1 MPDHGHRLEF
11 SKPCLLIVEGN
22 DDKCFFEALLSYL
35 SSSSRLQSISQSF
48 DIYNLNGKDRLND
61 VLKTIKQTPGF
72 NSVKALGIVRD
83 SNSHPARTFQ
93 SIQNALKSAGFS
105 CPKKEMEMVG
115 EEPKISIKLIP
126 GINQTGMLEDLCLSS
141 VRADPA
147 INCVDSYFD
156 CLKERKIIISKDKP
170 KAKCQAF
177 LASRP
182 RSPRD
187 TGIAAKRSVWPFESS
202 AFGEMRQFLINLF
215 QVNDQG

>member
-35 SSSSRLQSISQSF
+35 SSSSGLQSISQSF

-83 SNSHPARTFQ
+83 SNSHPAQTFQ
-93 SIQNALKSAGFS
+93 SIQDALKSAGFS
-105 CPKKEMEMVG
+105 YPKKEMEMVG

-156 CLKERKIIISKDKP
+156 CLKERKIIISKDKS
-170 KAKCQAF
+170 KAKSQAF

-187 TGIAAKRSVWPFESS
+187 IGIAAKRSVWPFESP
-202 AFGEMRQFLINLF
+202 AFEEIRHFLTNLF
-215 QVNDQG
+215 QVNNQS

>member
-1 MPDHGHRLEF
+1 MPDNGQRLEF
-11 SKPCLLIVEGN
+11 SRPCLLIVEGK
-22 DDKCFFEALLSYL
+22 DDQCFFEALLSYL
-35 SSSSRLQSISQSF
+35 SSSGGLQSISQSF

-72 NSVKALGIVRD
+72 ESVKALGIVRD

-93 SIQNALKSAGFS
+93 SIQDALKSAGFS
-105 CPKKEMEMVG
+105 CPKKEMETVG
-115 EEPKISIKLIP
+115 KEPELSIKLIP

-141 VRADPA
+141 VQADPA

-156 CLKERKIIISKDKP
+156 CLKERKIIISKDKS

-187 TGIAAKRSVWPFESS
+187 IGIAAKQSVWPFESS
-202 AFGEMRQFLINLF
+202 TFEEIRQFLINLY
-215 QVNDQG
+215 QVNERG